1 MNNKTDRK
9 SVGQRIKELRK
20 KNNETQKDLADIINS
35 TPNSISKLENGD
47 MGLTF
52 ENMLLI
58 AEHFNVSLDYLCKG
72 EGGSNLLE
80 TLNKYFS
87 LRYHQISGVD
97 ETDNTYPLPVLS
109 IDRAYFDYLIQIAN
123 ATADSNIPV
132 ELKEQWIELETKKF
146 TEGIIHDNYNDFASI
161 IPVSE
166 KLVSTNPEL
175 HKTISSSKL
184 KDI

>member
-20 KNNETQKDLADIINS
+20 KNNETQKELADIINS

-109 IDRAYFDYLIQIAN
+109 IDRAYFDYLI
-123 ATADSNIPV
+123 
-132 ELKEQWIELETKKF
+132 
-146 TEGIIHDNYNDFASI
+146 
-161 IPVSE
+161 
-166 KLVSTNPEL
+166 
-175 HKTISSSKL
+175 
-184 KDI
+184 

>member
-1 MNNKTDRK
+1 MSSKTDRK
-9 SVGQRIKELRK
+9 SVGQRIQELRK
-20 KNNETQKDLADIINS
+20 ENNETQKELANIINS

-52 ENMLLI
+52 DNMLLI
-58 AEHFNVSLDYLCKG
+58 AEHYNVSLDYLCKG
-72 EGGSNLLE
+72 EGGSNLLK

-87 LRYHQISGVD
+87 LKYHPISGVD
-97 ETDNTYPLPVLS
+97 ETDNTYPLPVLY
-109 IDRAYFDYLIQIAN
+109 INRAYFDYLIQIAN
-123 ATADSNIPV
+123 TTADSNIPA

-146 TEGIIHDNYNDFASI
+146 TEGIIHDNYNNFAFI

-166 KLVSTNPEL
+166 KLVADNPEL
-175 HKTISSSKL
+175 HKSISYRRL